1 VAPDVCYH
9 AFGMAPGP
17 DARADARQ
25 AAHPENLLLGIVLTV
40 LAFLAV
46 AVMSALGK
54 AASEAVP
61 SDVLTLFQNAIS
73 LLLLIPFVVRD
84 GIRSLRTEHFRLH
97 LLRGVSGLLS
107 QYLMFVAL
115 GFIPLVDAVLLA
127 NSAPLFIPM
136 VAWAWLAQ
144 RVTGR
149 LWLTLAVGFVGVV
162 LILQPGSGV
171 LSVGTPIALAAGA
184 CSAVALVAV
193 GRLHLT
199 EPPTRILFYYFL
211 ISTVLMAP
219 AVPRLSW
226 RLSGAIWLELLG
238 VGVCMALAQLLL
250 VLAYVNASPS
260 HLAPFN
266 YSVVVFSAL
275 LGWLLWHQ
283 VPNAGSL
290 VGMIL
295 VCVAGVASMQQHGRT
310 HGPLPRA
317 DRQAGVA
324 RMTRTPGR
332 AATG

>member
-1 VAPDVCYH
+1 MSAEHGRAQPTPAAGD
-9 AFGMAPGP
+9 GPG
-17 DARADARQ
+17 
-25 AAHPENLLLGIVLTV
+25 NLTLGILLTV

-54 AASEAVP
+54 SASAAVP
-61 SDVLTLFQNAIS
+61 SDVLTLFQNGIS
-73 LLLLIPFVVRD
+73 LVLLLPFVARE
-84 GIRSLRTEHFRLH
+84 GLRSLSTGHVRLH

-115 GFIPLVDAVLLA
+115 AYVPLVDAVLLA
-127 NSAPLFIPM
+127 NSAPLFIPL
-136 VAWAWLAQ
+136 VAWVWLRQ

-149 LWLTLAVGFVGVV
+149 LWLSLAVGFVGVV

-171 LSVGTPIALAAGA
+171 LGVGTPIALAAGA

-219 AVPRLSW
+219 ALPRLSF
-226 RLSGAIWLELLG
+226 RLAPAVWLELLG
-238 VGVCMALAQLLL
+238 VGGCMAIAQLLL

-260 HLAPFN
+260 RLAPFN

-275 LGWLLWHQ
+275 LGWLVWHH

-290 VGMIL
+290 VGMAL
-295 VCVAGVASMQQHGRT
+295 VCGGGIASMQQHSGT

-317 DRQAGVA
+317 TAGPGASAPA
-324 RMTRTPGR
+324 RAGGGP
-332 AATG
+332 AA

>member
-1 VAPDVCYH
+1 
-9 AFGMAPGP
+9 
-17 DARADARQ
+17 
-25 AAHPENLLLGIVLTV
+25 
-40 LAFLAV
+40 
-46 AVMSALGK
+46 
-54 AASEAVP
+54 
-61 SDVLTLFQNAIS
+61 
-73 LLLLIPFVVRD
+73 
-84 GIRSLRTEHFRLH
+84 
-97 LLRGVSGLLS
+97 
-107 QYLMFVAL
+107 MFVAL

-219 AVPRLSW
+219 ALPRLSL

-238 VGVCMALAQLLL
+238 IGVCMALAQLLL
-250 VLAYVNASPS
+250 VLAYINASPS

-283 VPNAGSL
+283 VPNAWSL
-290 VGMIL
+290 VGMVL
-295 VCVAGVASMQQHGRT
+295 VCAGGVASMQQHGKT

-317 DRQAGVA
+317 ARRGAHGMTSTPRGAVAG
-324 RMTRTPGR
+324 
-332 AATG
+332 